1 MTPYAL
7 SDALRNIDMAKG
19 FGEEQQRGLISAPAT
34 NLRDNVDVETTYAKL
49 KIGPGARVVI
59 PTAIRELLGVAEGD
73 TLMATFEGG
82 ELKLVSLTESVRRAQ
97 AMVRK
102 RVPAGVSLVD
112 QLLEERQQEVLAEH
126 RRG

>member
-1 MTPYAL
+1 MV
-7 SDALRNIDMAKG
+7 KG
-19 FGEEQQRGLISAPAT
+19 FGEKQQRGLISAPAT
-34 NLRDNVDVETTYAKL
+34 NLRDNIDVETTYAKL

-126 RRG
+126 LRG